1 MLTRLRNGLTHS
13 LGSAGS
19 KQIIYVIHPYNILR
33 ALHSVFKALFFSHA
47 ALNVNILPV
56 RLQAR

>member
-19 KQIIYVIHPYNILR
+19 KQIYVIHPYNILR

-47 ALNVNILPV
+47 ALDVNILPV
-56 RLQAR
+56 HLQAR